1 MASKKKTSNIW
12 NHFSEEDNKKGK
24 CNYCSETVSFTSG
37 TLGNLSRHL
46 KRKHPTISTAPV
58 ERQVPVGV
66 ADVDDAQSFQTHL
79 STVAEQHSSQPTE
92 PKTKRTQPSIKDYTV
107 RPLPPNKKNKID
119 QQLLLMIAKEYHP
132 LSLVND
138 EEFKKFVSLLNPSY
152 TLPTRKTLSESLLPQ
167 LYMQLKERV
176 KIEISNALAVCVT
189 TDAWTSENNESFV
202 GVTAHYIDPDT
213 SQLRSNLLGCIEY
226 GERHTAVNLHEFLR
240 EQFNEWMIQNKVA
253 VIVSDNAANILAAV
267 HLGGWRSISCFA
279 HTLNLIVQTG
289 IECISETL
297 TRVKRIV
304 EYFHRSTTGLNK
316 LKDIQKQMNVPQ
328 LKIKQDV
335 STRWNSTYDMLDRVI
350 KVKDALIATLALV
363 RNDLSL
369 STEDWTLIESAVPI
383 LKIFY
388 EVTSEISTEKTVS
401 LSKVIVYCRLLSGQ
415 INQRLSQAEGE
426 RDEKVKNLLRSL
438 QEQLYRRFDTIES
451 NMLYAECT
459 ILDPRF
465 KGRGFRDENN
475 YKSALSKLKQ
485 NIGAMQTPDIPDKPA
500 PSTSTASSSTS
511 TALSSSIWND
521 FDQEI
526 ANLVPENTIAA
537 GIVELD
543 KYIQEPIINRSENPL
558 LWWHVRKPVYPLL
571 YQYILKRLNI
581 VATSVPCER
590 IFSKAGLTLTNRRRR
605 LKAKKLSQLLFI
617 SSNQK

>member
-1 MASKKKTSNIW
+1 
-12 NHFSEEDNKKGK
+12 
-24 CNYCSETVSFTSG
+24 
-37 TLGNLSRHL
+37 
-46 KRKHPTISTAPV
+46 
-58 ERQVPVGV
+58 
-66 ADVDDAQSFQTHL
+66 
-79 STVAEQHSSQPTE
+79 
-92 PKTKRTQPSIKDYTV
+92 
-107 RPLPPNKKNKID
+107 
-119 QQLLLMIAKEYHP
+119 
-132 LSLVND
+132 
-138 EEFKKFVSLLNPSY
+138 
-152 TLPTRKTLSESLLPQ
+152 
-167 LYMQLKERV
+167 
-176 KIEISNALAVCVT
+176 
-189 TDAWTSENNESFV
+189 
-202 GVTAHYIDPDT
+202 
-213 SQLRSNLLGCIEY
+213 
-226 GERHTAVNLHEFLR
+226 
-240 EQFNEWMIQNKVA
+240 
-253 VIVSDNAANILAAV
+253 
-267 HLGGWRSISCFA
+267 
-279 HTLNLIVQTG
+279 
-289 IECISETL
+289 
-297 TRVKRIV
+297 
-304 EYFHRSTTGLNK
+304 
-316 LKDIQKQMNVPQ
+316 MNVPQ

-369 STEDWTLIESAVPI
+369 SSEDWTLIESAVPI

-388 EVTSEISTEKTVS
+388 EVTTEISTEKTVS
-401 LSKVIVYCRLLSGQ
+401 LSKVIVYCRLLSGH

-426 RDEKVKNLLRSL
+426 RNEKVKNLLRSL

-475 YKSALSKLKQ
+475 YKRALSKLKQ
-485 NIGAMQTPDIPDKPA
+485 KIGAMRTPDKPAACMAEPA

-526 ANLVPENTIAA
+526 ARLVPENNIAA